1 MDVSPRIDDSAVTN
15 DPTTA
20 QLRRMAVHPSLQRRG
35 IGRRLISQALFHAS
49 ILHPDGSRTKA
60 IQLVT
65 TGYQPSAVGIYES
78 FGWKRVK
85 TDLGAPGKWWLDWYA
100 VHYRLE
106 LGDRYY
112 DRVA

>member
-1 MDVSPRIDDSAVTN
+1 MAITRRLDNTFMPN
-15 DPTTA
+15 DPTMA

-35 IGRRLISQALFHAS
+35 IGRRLISHLLSHAS
-49 ILHPDGSRTKA
+49 LLHPDGLRIRT
-60 IQLVT
+60 IELVT
-65 TGYQPSAVGIYES
+65 TGFQSSAVGIYES

-100 VHYRLE
+100 VHYKLE